1 MDLFYREAGSGPAV
15 ICLHA
20 NASTSGQWRGLLDL
34 LAADWHAIAPDSL
47 GAGRSPPWPARADVA
62 LVDEV
67 ALLAPLLA
75 VLPPRFHLIG
85 HSYGAAIALKV
96 ALSHP
101 DRVAGLV
108 LYEPTLFALVLQQ
121 SPDPETVEGI
131 IGAVRRA
138 GAALDRGDVHGAGAQ
153 FIDYWMGAGAFAAMP
168 AARQAPVAES
178 VRNVR
183 GWARALTTEPATLA
197 DIARLP
203 MPISLLLGG
212 ETTASARGVAR
223 LLAATLPQLQL
234 VELPGLGHM
243 APVTHPELVNPVIAA
258 QLARMR

>member
-1 MDLFYREAGSGPAV
+1 MTLYYREAGSGPAV

-34 LAADWHAIAPDSL
+34 LAPDWHAIAPDTL
-47 GAGRSPPWPARADVA
+47 GAGRSPAWPAQGDVA
-62 LVDEV
+62 LADEV
-67 ALLAPLLA
+67 ALLQPLLA
-75 VLPPRFHLIG
+75 TLPSRFHLVG
-85 HSYGAAIALKV
+85 HSYGAAIAVKI

-138 GAALDRGDVHGAGAQ
+138 GAALDRGDILGAGTE

-183 GWARALTTEPATLA
+183 GWAHALTTEPATLA
-197 DIARLP
+197 DIAGLN
-203 MPISLLLGG
+203 MPISVLLGA
-212 ETTASARGVAR
+212 ETTASARGVVR

-234 VELPGLGHM
+234 VELPGVGHM

-258 QLARMR
+258 QLAPMR